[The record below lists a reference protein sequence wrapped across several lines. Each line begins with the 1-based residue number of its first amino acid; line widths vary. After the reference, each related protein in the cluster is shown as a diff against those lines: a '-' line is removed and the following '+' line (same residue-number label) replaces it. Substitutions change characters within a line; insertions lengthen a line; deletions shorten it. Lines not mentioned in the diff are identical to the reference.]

1 MMSSATSRAVAHP
14 VSSSSASASSFIR
27 GKERHRRRCL
37 VLATASSSTNADDAD
52 DADDGPGIAHVGPL
66 DVRVKRTT
74 PRPVNEVQRTGT
86 RSSVSVKEARRTR
99 RYIPDAYEFH
109 GHVRVRKS
117 GLGVRPG
124 LEGSRFP
131 YGDGFAFES
140 CECVTEEMLDVVG
153 PMVNEERKLRLEN
166 VLANRTFSLM
176 PVMEAVYDVGNMLAV
191 CRTTEA
197 LGIGCA
203 GIVSA
208 KGLSFK
214 ASSRTS
220 GGALKWTHVEQFEST
235 KSALESAKKKGY
247 RILVTDFEGAY
258 PMSHYDWT
266 VPTAVVFGS
275 ERDGVSDEAKEMAD
289 GKVYIPM
296 YGFTE
301 SLNIS
306 VAAALVMSHAVA
318 DRLQRQG
325 FHGDLS
331 EEERRILRGVYMSR
345 LIPNY
350 ARQGY
355 MEDLIARHRAGAPGR
370 DDEKLVA
377 RTGEESVCDEV
388 LDEKLLLAELDATNL
403 VGRRGPKKDLGWG
416 LADKDV
422 GWTDEL

>member
-1 MMSSATSRAVAHP
+1 MISFATSHAVVVHP
-14 VSSSSASASSFIR
+14 DSSSSASFVR
-27 GKERHRRRCL
+27 GKKYRRRRCL
-37 VLATASSSTNADDAD
+37 VLTTATNDADADADDDAD
-52 DADDGPGIAHVGPL
+52 DGGPGIAHVGPL

-86 RSSVSVKEARRTR
+86 RSSMSVKEARRTR
-99 RYIPDAYEFH
+99 RYVPDAYEFH

-124 LEGSRFP
+124 AEDSRFP

-140 CECVTEEMLDVVG
+140 CECATEEMLDVVG
-153 PMVNEERKLRLEN
+153 PMLNEERKLRLEN

-235 KSALESAKKKGY
+235 TSALESAKKKGY

-275 ERDGVSDEAKEMAD
+275 ERDGVSDEAKAMCD

-301 SLNIS
+301 SLNLS

-370 DDEKLVA
+370 NDEKLVA
-377 RTGEESVCDEV
+377 RTGEEPVCDEV

>member
-1 MMSSATSRAVAHP
+1 MISFATSHAVVVHP
-14 VSSSSASASSFIR
+14 DSSSSASFVR
-27 GKERHRRRCL
+27 GKKYRRRRCL
-37 VLATASSSTNADDAD
+37 VLTTATNDADADADDDAD
-52 DADDGPGIAHVGPL
+52 DGGPGIAHVGPL

-86 RSSVSVKEARRTR
+86 RSSMSVKEARRTR
-99 RYIPDAYEFH
+99 RYVPDAYEFH

-124 LEGSRFP
+124 AEDSRFP

-140 CECVTEEMLDVVG
+140 CECATEEMLDVVG
-153 PMVNEERKLRLEN
+153 PMLNEERKLRLEN

-220 GGALKWTHVEQFEST
+220 GGSLKWTHVEQFEST
-235 KSALESAKKKGY
+235 TSALESAKKKGY

-275 ERDGVSDEAKEMAD
+275 ERDGVSDEAKAMCD

-301 SLNIS
+301 SLNLS

-370 DDEKLVA
+370 NDEKLVA
-377 RTGEESVCDEV
+377 RTGEEPVCDEV